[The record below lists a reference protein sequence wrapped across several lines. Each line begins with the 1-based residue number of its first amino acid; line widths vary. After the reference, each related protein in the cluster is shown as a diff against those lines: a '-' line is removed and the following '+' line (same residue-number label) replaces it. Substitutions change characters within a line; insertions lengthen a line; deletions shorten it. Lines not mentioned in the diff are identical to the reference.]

1 MSSNMFGQIGS
12 MFNMAANGFDPFQKI
27 DFPDTGTFWVSHA
40 NKASTLSNPYSGLS
54 YTSPGDY
61 KQMSQWSS
69 WINPNQTYTGQY
81 KDNNYS
87 MDTAQSMYKQPS
99 NGAWDK
105 YQSNLQQPG
114 EIAAKNAYDSA
125 MQAIKGSMG
134 GKGMYG
140 SSVMNQQANDKAYKT
155 YSDALTTNAA
165 QAASQ
170 AQQARDSSNQYLASL
185 ANNIYGTRTG
195 EWNNLANRETQVG
208 LAQNQFNQ
216 SQDQQKLSEL
226 AALNSYNL
234 QNANAQNNWNMTQ
247 AQNEGNWNWNT
258 NAYDNNLQKSWW
270 DGYYMPQISW
280 DQSER
285 QNLFKNYLT
294 WWDMGNPT
302 EENLMQNKAASYADQ
317 RSGDDS
323 IGGLLKG
330 GMGLLGTIGGW
341 GTGGGNT
348 VGGSILKS
356 IFG

>member
-27 DFPDTGTFWVSHA
+27 DFPDSGNFWVSHA

-105 YQSNLQQPG
+105 YQTNLQQPG

-155 YSDALTTNAA
+155 YSDTLTTNAA

-302 EENLMQNKAASYADQ
+302 EEQKMQNETANLAAE
-317 RSGDDS
+317 RSMANSASTQKMWNGIGS
-323 IGGLLKG
+323 IAGGLLG
-330 GMGLLGTIGGW
+330 RFW
-341 GTGGGNT
+341 
-348 VGGSILKS
+348 
-356 IFG
+356 